1 MQIYQKGVS
10 LQSEMGAQK
19 TLLSDSYLS
28 IAYLSE
34 GTYKD
39 NGSRFISFLYPC
51 TSAEQADLFLSSIR
65 KKYYDATHHCDAYR
79 LGRKGD
85 TFRINDDGEPS
96 STAGRPIYG
105 QILSNNLSDV
115 LLIVVRYFGGV
126 KLGVPG
132 LIKAYKSAAADAI
145 AHAQII
151 TKISTERFKIRFDY
165 PSADKVMK
173 MLKGLGIEAQNK
185 KFEQECSVEAD
196 VRLTDIER
204 LEGVFKREP
213 GIAVNKVEM
222 PASKQN

>member
-28 IAYLSE
+28 IASLSE
-34 GTYKD
+34 GAYKD

-65 KKYYDATHHCDAYR
+65 KKYYDATHHCYAYR
-79 LGRKGD
+79 LGRKGG

-115 LLIVVRYFGGV
+115 LLVVVRYFGGV

-173 MLKGLGIEAQNK
+173 ELKRLGIEAQNK

-204 LEGVFKREP
+204 LEGAFKREP
-213 GIAVNKVEM
+213 GIAVNKVEQ
-222 PASKQN
+222 PAPKQN

>member
-1 MQIYQKGVS
+1 VQIYQKGVS
-10 LQSEMGAQK
+10 LQPEMDAQK
-19 TLLSDSYLS
+19 TLLTDSYLS
-28 IAYLSE
+28 IASLSE
-34 GTYKD
+34 GAYKD
-39 NGSRFISFLYPC
+39 NGSRFLSFIYPC

-65 KKYYDATHHCDAYR
+65 KKYYDATHHCYAYR
-79 LGRKGD
+79 IGREGN

-115 LLIVVRYFGGV
+115 LLVVVRYFGGV

-132 LIKAYKSAAADAI
+132 LIKAYKTAAADAI
-145 AHAQII
+145 AHAKII
-151 TKISTERFKIRFDY
+151 TKISTERFKITFDY

-173 MLKGLGIEAQNK
+173 ELKKLGIEAQNK

-204 LEGVFKREP
+204 LEGTFKRNEKISVIKIEP
-213 GIAVNKVEM
+213 
-222 PASKQN
+222 PAEKQ

>member
-1 MQIYQKGVS
+1 VQIYQKGVS
-10 LQSEMGAQK
+10 LQPEMDAQK

-28 IAYLSE
+28 IASLSE
-34 GTYKD
+34 GAYKD

-51 TSAEQADLFLSSIR
+51 TSAEQADLFLSSVR
-65 KKYYDATHHCDAYR
+65 KKYYDATHHCYAYR
-79 LGRKGD
+79 LGRMGN

-115 LLIVVRYFGGV
+115 LLVVVRYFGGV

-151 TKISTERFKIRFDY
+151 IKISTERFEIRFDY

-173 MLKGLGIEAQNK
+173 ELKRLGIEAKNK

-196 VRLTDIER
+196 VRLNDIER
-204 LEGVFKREP
+204 LEVAFKREP
-213 GIAVNKVEM
+213 GISLNKVEQ

>member
-1 MQIYQKGVS
+1 MD
-10 LQSEMGAQK
+10 AQK
-19 TLLSDSYLS
+19 TLLTDSYLS
-28 IAYLSE
+28 IASLSE
-34 GTYKD
+34 GAYKD
-39 NGSRFISFLYPC
+39 NGSRFLSFIYPC

-65 KKYYDATHHCDAYR
+65 KKYYDATHHCYAYR
-79 LGRKGD
+79 IGREGN

-115 LLIVVRYFGGV
+115 ILVVVRYFGGV

-132 LIKAYKSAAADAI
+132 LIKAYKTAAADAI
-145 AHAQII
+145 AHAKII
-151 TKISTERFKIRFDY
+151 TKISTERFKITFDY

-173 MLKGLGIEAQNK
+173 ELKKLGIEAQNK

-204 LEGVFKREP
+204 LEGTFKRNEKISVIKIEP
-213 GIAVNKVEM
+213 
-222 PASKQN
+222 PAEKQ